1 LTFCCCGHKCFS
13 RQAEKRIA
21 QKLEPDMNLITAS
34 ATQTMSS
41 REIAELVQSRHDKVK
56 QSIERLAERGA
67 IAQPPMGDE
76 QETDAMGRV
85 RVTKVYRICKRDS
98 YVIVAQLSPEFTA
111 RLVDRWQ
118 ELEAAQQIDPRKALS
133 DPAALRSL
141 LLDNVEKVLALEAI
155 VSELRPA
162 SHALERIATSEGS
175 MCITDAAK
183 ALQIRPKALFDYLRQ
198 NSWIYRRAGSVCDVA
213 YQARLQTGVME
224 HKVTVVSRDD
234 GTEKT
239 TTQARITPKGLTQ
252 LAKVFDVVDATA
264 LALLEL

>member
-1 LTFCCCGHKCFS
+1 
-13 RQAEKRIA
+13 
-21 QKLEPDMNLITAS
+21 MNLITAS
-34 ATQTMSS
+34 TTQTMSS
-41 REIAELVQSRHDKVK
+41 REIAEICEKRHDHVMRDTRDMLVQLHS
-56 QSIERLAERGA
+56 
-67 IAQPPMGDE
+67 
-76 QETDAMGRV
+76 ETDLPRFGG
-85 RVTKVYRICKRDS
+85 VYLGGNGESRPCFNLPKRETLILVS
-98 YVIVAQLSPEFTA
+98 GY
-111 RLVDRWQ
+111 RLDLRAKIIDRWQ

-155 VSELRPA
+155 VSELTPA

-198 NSWIYRRAGSVCDVA
+198 NSWIYRRAGSACDVA